1 MKINNPAV
9 TPMMARGTVNQMISG
24 CRKALNRK
32 ITTRIIIPKYIG
44 MELAS
49 WVVASAESSASP
61 DQAIK

>member
-32 ITTRIIIPKYIG
+32 IIQYGFTYPSNRLYN
-44 MELAS
+44 LR
-49 WVVASAESSASP
+49 SACAVRCSDILFS
-61 DQAIK
+61 